1 MINFGDDIT
10 FIKNYQELK
19 SSRKMG
25 QLYNCDKSSII
36 NHAKKIGYDYSNNKE
51 IKISKIPIKEVIQ
64 KYEELQSLKQVGEY
78 YGCSGT
84 AVRNY
89 LIKNNYSNIE
99 NKKEKFKNV
108 TQEEFI
114 KNCEKNEYNTLK
126 IAKLYNCSTTSV
138 LNYCKKINYNLE
150 SKRKK
155 TLSEED
161 KKIIINSYEEE
172 TSTKLAKN
180 YKVSRGII
188 TKIWYDNNKIGKD
201 NKKIKNSYIDLSGR
215 TFGLWTVLYKTNQRD
230 AGGNIKW
237 HCRCKCG
244 IERDVSSN
252 SLRNGLSLSCG
263 NHSNI
268 SKGNDKIKN
277 LLQEANIPFEIE
289 YKFNSCKDKKPLPF
303 DFYVNNSYL
312 IEYDGIQ
319 HFQKNNFFNYE
330 YTHKHDIIKNKWC
343 KDNNIP
349 LIRIPYT
356 HYDNLEIK
364 DLLLNSSQFLII

>member
-1 MINFGDDIT
+1 M
-10 FIKNYQELK
+10 
-19 SSRKMG
+19 
-25 QLYNCDKSSII
+25 
-36 NHAKKIGYDYSNNKE
+36 
-51 IKISKIPIKEVIQ
+51 
-64 KYEELQSLKQVGEY
+64 
-78 YGCSGT
+78 
-84 AVRNY
+84 
-89 LIKNNYSNIE
+89 
-99 NKKEKFKNV
+99 
-108 TQEEFI
+108 
-114 KNCEKNEYNTLK
+114 K

-180 YKVSRGII
+180 YKVSRGTI

-201 NKKIKNSYIDLSGR
+201 NKKIKNSYIDLSGK

-230 AGGNIKW
+230 ASGNIKW

-312 IEYDGIQ
+312 IEYDGI
-319 HFQKNNFFNYE
+319 
-330 YTHKHDIIKNKWC
+330 
-343 KDNNIP
+343 
-349 LIRIPYT
+349 
-356 HYDNLEIK
+356 
-364 DLLLNSSQFLII
+364 